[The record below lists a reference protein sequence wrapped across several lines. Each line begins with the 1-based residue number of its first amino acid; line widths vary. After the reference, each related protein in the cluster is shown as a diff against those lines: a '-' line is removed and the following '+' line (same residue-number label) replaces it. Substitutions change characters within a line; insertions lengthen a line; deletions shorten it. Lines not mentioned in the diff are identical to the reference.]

1 MSSIKKREYFEIS
14 QPEESLKDSI
24 VQTDKVSLQDKEN
37 QNSLNTS
44 MQSLKR
50 KPPTTTI
57 TMNNKRNL
65 QSSSIVSTRSKV
77 SQISTMVLKKVENK
91 KKAIQLAVS
100 RAPLILMSSNISTRS
115 DQKDGSRKG
124 KPYFSIMDLKITQM
138 RQELILEML
147 NDNPFPKKDKKS
159 EQRTTI

>member
-1 MSSIKKREYFEIS
+1 MSSIKKRDYFEIS
-14 QPEESLKDSI
+14 QPEEQSLKDSI

-37 QNSLNTS
+37 QNSMNTS
-44 MQSLKR
+44 TQSLKR
-50 KPPTTTI
+50 KP
-57 TMNNKRNL
+57 MNKRNL
-65 QSSSIVSTRSKV
+65 QSSIVSTRSKV

-100 RAPLILMSSNISTRS
+100 RAPLILMSSNISTKSGQRE
-115 DQKDGSRKG
+115 GVRKG
-124 KPYFSIMDLKITQM
+124 KPYFSLVDLQITQM

-159 EQRTTI
+159 DRTL